1 MRKAIRRTQELTDKP
16 FGINV
21 FPSDM
26 DPYGF
31 SKTMNE
37 LATAEGVKV
46 LVAVGSIAP
55 DEYRQWKKDGFVIIA
70 RESNPS
76 VRGAIETEKG
86 GADIIVATGCDEGGC
101 MPSLTTGTTAA
112 TALLSE
118 YVSIPV
124 LAAGGIVNEKMARAA
139 KVVGAEGVFV
149 GTRFILSK
157 ECRAADNVKK
167 DIMDTHPD
175 DFLVYTQQ
183 DGFARWRTTPHK
195 YGKEGVEANKRGDM
209 NPPQGSFFY
218 GMYKGDLDAG
228 VNTVNNLTG
237 LIKSIDACEDI
248 VNELAAPFAE

>member
-1 MRKAIRRTQELTDKP
+1 MEIDPLCRP
-16 FGINV
+16 F
-21 FPSDM
+21 F
-26 DPYGF
+26 
-31 SKTMNE
+31 
-37 LATAEGVKV
+37 
-46 LVAVGSIAP
+46 
-55 DEYRQWKKDGFVIIA
+55 A

-76 VRGAIETEKG
+76 VRGAIEAEKG

-124 LAAGGIVNEKMARAA
+124 LAAGGIV
-139 KVVGAEGVFV
+139 
-149 GTRFILSK
+149 
-157 ECRAADNVKK
+157 
-167 DIMDTHPD
+167 
-175 DFLVYTQQ
+175 